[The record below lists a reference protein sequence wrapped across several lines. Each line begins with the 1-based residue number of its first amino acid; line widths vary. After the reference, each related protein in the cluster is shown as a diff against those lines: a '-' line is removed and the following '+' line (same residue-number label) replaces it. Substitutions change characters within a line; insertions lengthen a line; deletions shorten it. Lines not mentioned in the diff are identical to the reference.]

1 MVLWYHELLNLNWVN
16 MAKFVVYAH
25 DKTDV
30 ESNLIYVCTCDTEDI
45 AKNIASAMRF
55 RESGGRNDGTGLY
68 DYYVKREDWIL

>member
-1 MVLWYHELLNLNWVN
+1 

-30 ESNLIYVCTCDTEDI
+30 ESNLIYVCTCDTEDM
-45 AKNIASAMRF
+45 ANSIASAMGF